1 MRLDRDLGGWWWL
14 ERWSCLVSADTAGG
28 AVASARHGKSNLL
41 HSGEQLGLSR
51 ELVAA
56 IATSAGHHVKRK
68 HLGVRYGETWIRSD
82 RTGWG
87 GWVGCDCG
95 SKAGRGGTLQSGI
108 GRRYPGAVKLDRGRL
123 HKVQSGRCES
133 EQLNVNM

>member
-1 MRLDRDLGGWWWL
+1 MRLDRDLGG
-14 ERWSCLVSADTAGG
+14 WSCLVSADTAGG
-28 AVASARHGKSNLL
+28 AVGSAQHGKSNLMR
-41 HSGEQLGLSR
+41 SGEQLGLR

-56 IATSAGHHVKRK
+56 IATSAGAELSRAE
-68 HLGVRYGETWIRSD
+68 ETSRGGIWSNVDQIGQNRL
-82 RTGWG
+82 
-87 GWVGCDCG
+87 GWVGYDCG